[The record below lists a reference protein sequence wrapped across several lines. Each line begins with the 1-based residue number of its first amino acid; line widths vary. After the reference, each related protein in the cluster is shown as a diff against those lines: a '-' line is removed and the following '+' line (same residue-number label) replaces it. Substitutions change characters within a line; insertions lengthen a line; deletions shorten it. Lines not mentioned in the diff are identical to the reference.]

1 MRKVP
6 VTCCLVFAT
15 GLEASPF
22 LKGLGLKALRGCP
35 FPAYRKGK
43 LGAVICGIGK
53 ANAAMATAWAC
64 AFFSPRGLVNLGAA
78 GSLTR
83 RLKPG
88 DMLQVTK
95 AVEADRPGLR
105 TGRPHEHRPDTLRG
119 FKGAVV
125 ATADK
130 PVLRPADREKLA
142 RLAALADMESAAF
155 IQTCRAFKRKCY
167 LFKFVTDGPDN
178 PASSD
183 ILANIRKYRS
193 AFSGFVSSSVLPRL

>member
-6 VTCCLVFAT
+6 VTCLVFAT
-15 GLEASPF
+15 RLEAAPF
-22 LKGLGLKALRGCP
+22 LKGLGLRALRGRP

-43 LGAVICGIGK
+43 LAAVISGMGK

-64 AFFSPRGLVNLGAA
+64 SFFSPRRLVNLGAA
-78 GSLTR
+78 GSLSR

-88 DMLQVTK
+88 DILQVSK
-95 AVEADRPGLR
+95 AVETDRPGLR
-105 TGRPHEHRPDTLRG
+105 SGRPHEHRPDMLKG
-119 FKGAVV
+119 FAEAVI

-130 PVLRPADREKLA
+130 PVLRRADRKKLA

-155 IQTCRAFKRKCY
+155 IQTCRAFRLKCY
-167 LFKFVTDGPDN
+167 LFKLVTDDPDN

-183 ILANIRKYRS
+183 IIANIGKYGE
-193 AFSGFVSSSVLPRL
+193 AFFGFFASSVLPRL